1 MVNIV
6 YAWFVKDEI
15 PWAATGHF
23 KATNDSQYFDTIS
36 HLGSGPNYGWG
47 TQGGTGGHRNT

>member
-23 KATNDSQYFDTIS
+23 KVTNDSQYFDTTS
-36 HLGSGPNYGWG
+36 YLGSGPNYGWG